1 MTVHEMSVD
10 EMSSDEM
17 TVDEMA
23 CHRLRLPPYWQFCID
38 FEE

>member
-1 MTVHEMSVD
+1 MTVLEISID

-23 CHRLRLPPYWQFCID
+23 CHRLRLPPYWQFGID